1 MVGRVAANIGATA
14 RRSAAAA
21 VHMRVTE
28 FFFTRPTAHQLDRA
42 TTSLKSDFSEIACTY
57 DTFHKRGSDDVDL
70 IW

>member
-1 MVGRVAANIGATA
+1 MVDRVAANIGATA

-42 TTSLKSDFSEIACTY
+42 TTSLKSDFSEIA
-57 DTFHKRGSDDVDL
+57 
-70 IW
+70 